1 MTIDELKEKVVNNEI
16 EKGLFTSEDK
26 IVEVFD
32 NGFSI
37 RTYQANGWTRE
48 NIYEY
53 DKTTNLWTESESYDK
68 KD

>member
-37 RTYQANGWTRE
+37 KTLQANGWSRT

-53 DKTTNLWTESESYDK
+53 DKSDDIWTESESYNK
-68 KD
+68 